1 MDSSSSP
8 SSNDH
13 GELVL
18 FDMAESSP
26 GSVDNASFPNI
37 VFELESSPEGNIQQ
51 LAHVNEELSAS
62 SSEGPERK
70 RRRLESC
77 EIPQEESSDPSY
89 TPSTITSTSSDSD
102 SIILSL
108 RDYEADYGFEA
119 KDFDHVLGRHHQLKR
134 NAASMSC
141 CECIHRS
148 RIVKNRRKC
157 RNTNYKCDVCDVP
170 ICSSSHLQLYHN
182 RNGNPELSSPPVSSR
197 TRSRRARYLTNIT
210 EVGSDQDEQ
219 ETARDFLSD
228 TERDLDDD
236 LEREIELDLP
246 GLSGPRRE
254 DSFIYSSSSSEP
266 VNVHLPRR
274 RRRLAAARHSRG
286 GPSGYLPQRRR
297 TEIESDSSD

>member
-1 MDSSSSP
+1 MDSSSSS

-18 FDMAESSP
+18 FDIVESSP
-26 GSVDNASFPNI
+26 SSVDIASSLNV
-37 VFELESSPEGNIQQ
+37 VFALESSPEGNIQQ
-51 LAHVNEELSAS
+51 LAHVNEELSTS
-62 SSEGPERK
+62 SNEGPERK

-77 EIPQEESSDPSY
+77 EIPQEGSSDPSY
-89 TPSTITSTSSDSD
+89 TPSTSTSTSSDSD

-119 KDFDHVLGRHHQLKR
+119 EDFDYVLGRHHELKR
-134 NAASMSC
+134 NATSKVC
-141 CECIHRS
+141 HECVHRS

-157 RNTNYKCDVCDVP
+157 RNTNYKCDVCNVH
-170 ICSSSHLQLYHN
+170 ICSRSHLQLYHN

-197 TRSRRARYLTNIT
+197 TRSRRARYQTNIT

-236 LEREIELDLP
+236 LEREIELDSP
-246 GLSGPRRE
+246 GSSGTRRE
-254 DSFIYSSSSSEP
+254 DIFIYSSSSSEP

-274 RRRLAAARHSRG
+274 RRSAAARHSRG
-286 GPSGYLPQRRR
+286 GPSGYIPQRRR